1 MRPIRFFALDA
12 RAASP
17 LIFLLPFPR
26 ITTLVL
32 AILIVAFFVV
42 LEKRGLT
49 LSAAL
54 RSSRHILFGDRRPAL
69 MTFKYRRLK
78 DFG

>member
-12 RAASP
+12 RAATP
-17 LIFLLPFPR
+17 LCFLLPFPR
-26 ITTLVL
+26 WSTLIL
-32 AILIVAFFVV
+32 ALLVIVFFVF

-49 LSAAL
+49 FSAAM
-54 RSSRHILFGDRRPAL
+54 RSVRGLLFGENRPAL
-69 MTFKYRRLK
+69 MTFKHRKLR